1 MEYDKI
7 KDLIY
12 TIESSNIAD
21 FEMQLEGDIYIRMN
35 KGNGSAEV
43 TKSEKKTAAG
53 EEKTSKKAEAEKNQ
67 KSESETVSEPI
78 TIIPDDDEEEKEGD
92 IITSPMVGT
101 FYRSAS
107 PNDPPFKKVG
117 DKVAKGEVVC
127 IIEAMKIMNEI
138 TSKFDGEIAEILVE
152 NEEMVE
158 FDQPLFRIV

>member
-12 TIESSNIAD
+12 TIEGSNIAE

-35 KGNGSAEV
+35 KGIGQSEV
-43 TKSEKKTAAG
+43 IKSEKKQTAVR
-53 EEKTSKKAEAEKNQ
+53 EET
-67 KSESETVSEPI
+67 KSENAVKKTVETVKSEPISEPI
-78 TIIPDDDEEEKEGD
+78 TIIPDDEVEVKEGN
-92 IITSPMVGT
+92 IIVSPMVGT
-101 FYRSAS
+101 FYQSSS
-107 PNDPPFKKVG
+107 PDDPPFKKVG
-117 DKVAKGEVVC
+117 DKVKKGEVVC

-158 FDQPLFRIV
+158 FD